1 MERGMAFSAGL
12 SLLDVLPA
20 SQVLRMILFSN
31 RLISFSDV
39 PYLWLSL
46 LRGRGM
52 AFPAGLRVL
61 ISTVLVLILVLP
73 ASSLKNNHHY
83 CPPSSCGSISNISYP
98 LRLKGDPPNCGDQRF
113 ELSCDENNHTLLSLH
128 DGSKYY
134 VSQIN
139 YNNYTIR
146 IVDSGIQEDNYSF
159 IPRYFLNYGNFSWLD
174 WRIPQYSSIVV
185 AIVNC
190 EKWPMTSTSSLIYL
204 DTNCSTI
211 NKGYGSSS
219 RSSFSQDSKRYL
231 YLIDGVVNVMDVEES
246 CTIEQMSLTS
256 WPIQISADPN
266 ASCTDIRNV
275 FLSGFELSWHQIYCG
290 SCGYYNCHSDNDD
303 NQPRCHRWRNTFV
316 NFFREHAETVAKY
329 TGLFWLNG
337 RLTKLREYYACCT
350 SDGNVIRYPNLAAL
364 LIGLLL
370 EWRLSISVLGAP
382 FVIAFFIYKWRRR
395 HLSMYDNVEEFLQG
409 QNNLMPIRYSLSEI
423 KKMTKG
429 FRERLGEGGYGTVFK
444 GTLRSGHLVAVKML
458 SQSKANGQD
467 FINEVATIGRIHH
480 VNIVQLIG
488 FCVHGSK
495 RALVYEFMPNGS
507 LNEHIFSS
515 EPNILNYEKTYDIAL
530 GVARGIEYLHQGC
543 DMQILHFD
551 IKPHNILLDENLKPK
566 VSDFGLAKLYPVE
579 DSIVPL
585 TRARGTFG
593 YMAPE
598 MLYKNIG
605 GVSYKA
611 DVYSFG
617 MLLMEMV
624 SRRKNLNVSTE
635 HLSQIYF
642 PTWVYD
648 QFHDGKNIEI
658 QDATEDERK
667 LCKKMMIVALW
678 CIQLKPS
685 DRPSMNK
692 VVKMLEG
699 DVECLQVPLKPLHPS
714 PKREIKDA
722 RDNSNQASSSIQL
735 DESSLT

>member
-1 MERGMAFSAGL
+1 MEKGMAFLAE
-12 SLLDVLPA
+12 
-20 SQVLRMILFSN
+20 F
-31 RLISFSDV
+31 
-39 PYLWLSL
+39 
-46 LRGRGM
+46 
-52 AFPAGLRVL
+52 RVL
-61 ISTVLVLILVLP
+61 ISIVLVLILVSP
-73 ASSLKNNHHY
+73 ASSHKNN
-83 CPPSSCGSISNISYP
+83 CPPSSCGNISNISYP
-98 LRLKGDPPNCGDQRF
+98 FRLTSDPLNCGDQRY
-113 ELSCDENNHTLLSLH
+113 ELSCDNNSHTLLYLH
-128 DGSKYY
+128 GSKYY

-159 IPRYFLNYGNFSWLD
+159 IPRYFLNYGNLIILWPD
-174 WRIPQYSSIVV
+174 WVISYFTTAVV
-185 AIVNC
+185 IVNC
-190 EKWPMTSTSSLIYL
+190 DKPITSASSFGLYTIS
-204 DTNCSTI
+204 TNCSNI
-211 NKGYGSSS
+211 NNGSWYSS
-219 RSSFSQDSKRYL
+219 NSSLSQYSKRYIH
-231 YLIDGVVNVMDVEES
+231 LIVGYGVDVMNVKES
-246 CTIEQMSLTS
+246 CTIEQISQTS
-256 WPIQISADPN
+256 WPGLIDADHPIN
-266 ASCTDIRNV
+266 IPTCTDLRNL
-275 FLSGFELSWHQIYCG
+275 FSYGFVLSWYRLYCE
-290 SCGYYNCHSDNDD
+290 SCSEYDGCEINND
-303 NQPRCHRWRNTFV
+303 NQVYCKRWAYAGSTFV
-316 NFFREHAETVAKY
+316 RFLLEHATTVAYY
-329 TGLFWLNG
+329 TGLLWLND
-337 RLTKLREYYACCT
+337 RLTRLRLSPFYALT
-350 SDGNVIRYPNLAAL
+350 TLAAL

-370 EWRLSISVLGAP
+370 EWRLPISVLGAP
-382 FVIAFFIYKWRRR
+382 FVIAFLIYKWRRR
-395 HLSMYDNVEEFLQG
+395 HLSMYNKIEEFLQG
-409 QNNLMPIRYSLSEI
+409 QNNLMPIRYSFSEI

-429 FRERLGEGGYGTVFK
+429 FKERLGEGGYGTVFK
-444 GTLRSGHLVAVKML
+444 GTLRSGRLVAVKVL

-480 VNIVQLIG
+480 VNVVQLIG

-495 RALVYEFMPNGS
+495 RALIYEFMPNGS
-507 LNEHIFSS
+507 LNKHIFSS
-515 EPNILNYEKTYDIAL
+515 ESNILTYEKTHDIAL

-617 MLLMEMV
+617 MLLMEMA
-624 SRRKNLNVSTE
+624 SRRKNLNAFTE

-642 PTWVYD
+642 PTWIYD
-648 QFHDGKNIEI
+648 QFHDGKDIEI

-667 LCKKMMIVALW
+667 ICKEMMIVALW

-699 DVECLQVPLKPLHPS
+699 KVECLQVPLKPLQP
-714 PKREIKDA
+714 PMREIKGV
-722 RDNSNQASSSIQL
+722 RDNSNQASSSIQS
-735 DESSLT
+735 DE